1 MVDTYT
7 KQIVPAA
14 QHRLVINNREAVDIT
29 GVVHVDSFDDE
40 EIVLDTEEGLL
51 AIQGEDLHIKNLN
64 LEKGEL
70 AIEGLITELV
80 YSDDQRYRDRGKSFF
95 ERIFK

>member
-1 MVDTYT
+1 MALLDLKEVTMRFGGLT
-7 KQIVPAA
+7 
-14 QHRLVINNREAVDIT
+14 AVN
-29 GVVHVDSFDDE
+29 SF
-40 EIVLDTEEGLL
+40 
-51 AIQGEDLHIKNLN
+51 NLN

>member
-29 GVVHVDSFDDE
+29 GVVHVESFDDE
-40 EIVLDTEEGLL
+40 EIVLET
-51 AIQGEDLHIKNLN
+51 
-64 LEKGEL
+64 EKGL
-70 AIEGLITELV
+70 P
-80 YSDDQRYRDRGKSFF
+80 SM
-95 ERIFK
+95 ERICILRI

>member
-1 MVDTYT
+1 M
-7 KQIVPAA
+7 
-14 QHRLVINNREAVDIT
+14 
-29 GVVHVDSFDDE
+29 
-40 EIVLDTEEGLL
+40 
-51 AIQGEDLHIKNLN
+51 HIKNLN